1 MIKSIT
7 AYFYGTLDAIL
18 KLYGFRKASFL
29 PTNKAVDDEQQS
41 MRYQMGIYDFQASKM
56 FIVPLVTIVILNM
69 ISFVW
74 SVTGKVIYE
83 GKFSELFGQVLVAF
97 FILMVNY
104 PILEGMIFRTDQGSI
119 PISVTLLSMLFS
131 FGLLLFGSVF
141 VTHADKQ

>member
-83 GKFSELFGQVLVAF
+83 GRFSELFGQVLVAF

-104 PILEGMIFRTDQGSI
+104 PILEGMIFRTDKGSI